1 MLVIADT
8 GLLVGRW
15 SQTDAY
21 RDWAMEW
28 WNKAT
33 LPMLTSGANLQE
45 AGWLI
50 ENHEVLFRMVRDGD
64 LQIALDYQQEAA
76 PIHSLLRKY
85 APRMDLADASIVRL
99 SELYPR
105 HAVLTVDRNDFRVY
119 RRFGKELIPCDF
131 PNVK

>member
-1 MLVIADT
+1 MHAIADT

-33 LPMLTSGANLQE
+33 LPMLTSAANLQE
-45 AGWLI
+45 AGWLL
-50 ENHEVLFRMVRDGD
+50 ENHEVLFRMVEDGD
-64 LQIALDYQQEAA
+64 LQIALDYQKEAA

-85 APRMDLADASIVRL
+85 APRMDLPDA
-99 SELYPR
+99 
-105 HAVLTVDRNDFRVY
+105 
-119 RRFGKELIPCDF
+119 
-131 PNVK
+131 